1 MKPKDRVLDAI
12 DMKEVD
18 RPPIFVTLTPQTGK
32 KMSDHQGL
40 PYEEPINSL
49 LAPRASHN
57 DLLVHLGNDCVGIA
71 ACYPDTAPIRMRDDG
86 TFINEWGMIFKDIGL
101 YNEFADFI
109 LKDVSTAEEILAYNF
124 PDPHAPGRYEDA
136 EGTIKKYG
144 EDYAVV
150 ANLECAIFETA
161 WYLVGQEKL
170 LLDLLIEAEYVE
182 PLLDRI
188 TEVNTEIGKK
198 LVELGAD
205 IIWAGD
211 DFGTQRGMLMDP
223 EMFRKFFKP
232 RMKKMF
238 EEFRKVNS
246 EVKIAWHTCGSVV
259 PIIPDFIEI
268 GLDILNPL
276 QPQAA
281 GMGPENIKPEFGR
294 DLAFFGGIDIQNLLP
309 FSTPEKIR
317 SEVHRIAGILGRNA
331 GYMVGPA
338 HHIQVDTPPDNI
350 IALFEAVK
358 ELAG

>member
-1 MKPKDRVLDAI
+1 
-12 DMKEVD
+12 
-18 RPPIFVTLTPQTGK
+18 
-32 KMSDHQGL
+32 
-40 PYEEPINSL
+40 
-49 LAPRASHN
+49 
-57 DLLVHLGNDCVGIA
+57 
-71 ACYPDTAPIRMRDDG
+71 
-86 TFINEWGMIFKDIGL
+86 
-101 YNEFADFI
+101 
-109 LKDVSTAEEILAYNF
+109 
-124 PDPHAPGRYEDA
+124 
-136 EGTIKKYG
+136 
-144 EDYAVV
+144 
-150 ANLECAIFETA
+150 
-161 WYLVGQEKL
+161 
-170 LLDLLIEAEYVE
+170 
-182 PLLDRI
+182 
-188 TEVNTEIGKK
+188 
-198 LVELGAD
+198 
-205 IIWAGD
+205 
-211 DFGTQRGMLMDP
+211 MLMDP